1 MSSSGPLRSQ
11 QASDTEL
18 ISRLYRQVLRAFYDD
33 KFIVLL
39 EQLLRF
45 TILPQDVLAARLGIH
60 SKDLQVLALRLVDD
74 KMLCCFKRSEK
85 REEPEGDSA
94 RRFFKGGSDR
104 NGERKHFPRS
114 YYYLH
119 PPLFLASLKYRLHHM
134 RLHLDSTLSAAS
146 GYTASFVCPRCSY
159 SYSTL
164 DVAHL
169 LDFSTN
175 SLRCERP
182 GCGAEL
188 AEDDEGGE
196 EDRKGKERMR
206 RFNEQCSTF
215 VRGLE
220 ALEGVRI
227 EVIDPADF
235 LSDTANYT
243 WTKLDKYTDNSSTK
257 GEAFPDYNS
266 LPNAKG
272 TRGEYVAPKIS
283 LADENSEEA
292 ARRIKEEEGERQRK
306 ENAIPEWL
314 GKSTVSG
321 EETALGARERRE
333 RERREDGGSI
343 GFNGAAQ
350 TIPEGDDEDDY
361 YKMYEAMQQQVQAQ
375 NAVPSSASTPST
387 STTAKRHR
395 SDSPIKPDV
404 IKTASASPET
414 KKVRRGD
421 ESAAI
426 AIDDDDDDEDD
437 EDFEEVV

>member
-1 MSSSGPLRSQ
+1 
-11 QASDTEL
+11 
-18 ISRLYRQVLRAFYDD
+18 
-33 KFIVLL
+33 
-39 EQLLRF
+39 
-45 TILPQDVLAARLGIH
+45 
-60 SKDLQVLALRLVDD
+60 
-74 KMLCCFKRSEK
+74 
-85 REEPEGDSA
+85 
-94 RRFFKGGSDR
+94 
-104 NGERKHFPRS
+104 
-114 YYYLH
+114 
-119 PPLFLASLKYRLHHM
+119 
-134 RLHLDSTLSAAS
+134 
-146 GYTASFVCPRCSY
+146 
-159 SYSTL
+159 
-164 DVAHL
+164 
-169 LDFSTN
+169 
-175 SLRCERP
+175 
-182 GCGAEL
+182 
-188 AEDDEGGE
+188 
-196 EDRKGKERMR
+196 MR

-333 RERREDGGSI
+333 RERREDGESI
-343 GFNGAAQ
+343 GYNGATQ
-350 TIPEGDDEDDY
+350 NIPEGDDEDDY
-361 YKMYEAMQQQVQAQ
+361 YKMYEAMQQQAQAQ
-375 NAVPSSASTPST
+375 AAVPGSASTPST
-387 STTAKRHR
+387 GAPSKRLR
-395 SDSPIKPDV
+395 SESPVKPDV
-404 IKTASASPET
+404 KTASASPET

-426 AIDDDDDDEDD
+426 AIDDDDDDDEDD